1 LIDILLLGIRL
12 LRVQPL
18 SYDEEDSPLASIS
31 SILALVTGRSALG
44 LYSSTIDHPDE
55 PGVAR
60 GDPSRQIWSRRS
72 SISTS
77 FDHTSPLNSR
87 GRSITRFT
95 MLQVD
100 LGKEAGGRPFG

>member
-1 LIDILLLGIRL
+1 
-12 LRVQPL
+12 
-18 SYDEEDSPLASIS
+18 
-31 SILALVTGRSALG
+31 LALVTGRSALG
-44 LYSSTIDHPDE
+44 LFPSTIDHPDE
-55 PGVAR
+55 TGVAL

-100 LGKEAGGRPFG
+100 LGKKPEVGPSG